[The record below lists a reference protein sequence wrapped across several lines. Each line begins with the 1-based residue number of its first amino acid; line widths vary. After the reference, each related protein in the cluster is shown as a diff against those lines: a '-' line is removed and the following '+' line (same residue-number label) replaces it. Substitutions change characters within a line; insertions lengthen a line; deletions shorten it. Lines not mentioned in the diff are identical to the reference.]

1 MSEEKKKK
9 TKKKKEEFVEEPS
22 NLVEVSVDELIEE
35 TMNEELKEV
44 VEETVKEVVED
55 ERFTSEEKLYI
66 TKLIANGYRP
76 FDIVKKARF
85 NLKLTPKKME
95 KLSLNI
101 RTVEQLVHALE
112 K

>member
-9 TKKKKEEFVEEPS
+9 SKKKNDEVVVETPIVEEVNVS
-22 NLVEVSVDELIEE
+22 EVIEE

-44 VEETVKEVVED
+44 VEESVREVVIE
-55 ERFTSEEKLYI
+55 ERFTPEEKLYI

-85 NLKLTPKKME
+85 NLKLSPKKME
-95 KLSLNI
+95 RLSLNI

-112 K
+112 G